1 MKNKKN
7 ITKRVKKPWP
17 TKDAMEQVYEKNL
30 WGTNTSDFYSGAGS
44 HHPEIVNPYI
54 NVLTSFLTSFK
65 SPLAVCDLGCGD
77 FNVGKDVVK
86 FTKKYVAVDVVTG
99 LIEHNKERFKEEN
112 LEFHCM
118 NIAEDKLPLGDC
130 ALLRQVLQ
138 HLSNAEVE
146 RIVKKLSNFKY
157 VILTEHLPSGDF
169 TPNKDIISG
178 QGIRLKKQSGL
189 NLLASPFNF
198 KVKKE
203 KQLLSVHL
211 NDFKELIVTT
221 LYEVL

>member
-7 ITKRVKKPWP
+7 VTKRVKKPWP